1 MKIKKFF
8 YSLGIT
14 TSLYFYTNAN
24 AVDNQK
30 IIPFIEYKNITI
42 TPADFR
48 AALAGYPYQYRE
60 EIAQHTKQVNDIIN
74 HVFLYRVLAQE
85 ARDLKLEQDPE
96 VQKQIQIA
104 IETALGKARLNL
116 LRQQALAKD
125 PDYETLAKEQYQANK
140 DQYQLPAQVEVAH
153 IIIKPKEESEV
164 AEKQASQLAEK
175 VRTIA
180 LEKKQPFS
188 DLALEYSQD
197 PSVKE
202 NKGDVGW
209 ISKGDT
215 VPSFEEAAF
224 DLEKIGDIS
233 PVVKTKYGY
242 HIISLKGRK
251 PARLQSFTEVKDRL
265 IQGIKTDYKEQI
277 TQQHIEAINKAK
289 EVEVNY
295 EAINEFIQSMKQKN
309 KDSNS

>member
-1 MKIKKFF
+1 M
-8 YSLGIT
+8 
-14 TSLYFYTNAN
+14 YFYTNAH

-30 IIPFIEYKNITI
+30 IVPFIEYKNITV
-42 TPADFR
+42 TPADFG

-60 EIAQHTKQVNDIIN
+60 EIAQHAKQVNDIIN

-96 VQKQIQIA
+96 VQRQIQIA

-125 PDYETLAKEQYQANK
+125 PDYETLAKEQYRANK
-140 DQYQLPAQVEVAH
+140 DQYQLPAQVDVAH
-153 IIIKPKEESEV
+153 IIIKSKENNEA
-164 AEKQASQLAEK
+164 AEEEAKQLAEK
-175 VRTIA
+175 IQKQA
-180 LEKKQPFS
+180 LEKKQSFA

-202 NKGDVGW
+202 NKGDIGW
-209 ISKGDT
+209 IAHGDT
-215 VPSFEEAAF
+215 VEPFEETAF
-224 DLEKIGDIS
+224 ALKKIGDIS
-233 PVVKTKYGY
+233 PVVKTQFGY
-242 HIISLKGRK
+242 HIVSLKGRK
-251 PARLQSFTEVKDRL
+251 PARLQSFNEVKDSL
-265 IQGIKTDYKEQI
+265 IQSIKTNYAEQI

-309 KDSNS
+309 KDSNF